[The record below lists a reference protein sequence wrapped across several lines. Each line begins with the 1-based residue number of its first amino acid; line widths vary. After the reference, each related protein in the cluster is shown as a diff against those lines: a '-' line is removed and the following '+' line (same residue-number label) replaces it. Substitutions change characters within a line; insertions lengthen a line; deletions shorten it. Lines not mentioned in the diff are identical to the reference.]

1 MSETWSDVVLWTRV
15 LWLRCEF
22 DGTACVCLEK
32 RERGKREKEGKKE
45 KEEVSKRQQQRQQR
59 QQQQQQQIKRVPL
72 ELVHWMD
79 LVTVEF
85 SHVTR
90 IVPRSKSRA
99 APTVRNGVDNR
110 WQHF

>member
-1 MSETWSDVVLWTRV
+1 
-15 LWLRCEF
+15 
-22 DGTACVCLEK
+22 VCLEK

-45 KEEVSKRQQQRQQR
+45 KEKEEVSKRQQQRQQR
-59 QQQQQQQIKRVPL
+59 QQQQQQIKRVPL